1 VTRVAAIDT
10 PAAASASERS
20 SDGLR
25 NTDLLPSLPSGA
37 MHLDAKSIGWERE
50 QCALE
55 ECCDVLTTLCEPLM
69 SLRIPCQRRL

>member
-1 VTRVAAIDT
+1 
-10 PAAASASERS
+10 
-20 SDGLR
+20 
-25 NTDLLPSLPSGA
+25 

-69 SLRIPCQRRL
+69 SLRIPCQRRLRDCWQTAPRQRAHRLRCVSTRL